1 MRLNGSVKQN
11 LTCKK
16 SKISLWIEETVFFLE
31 GRGILPCQFLQVA
44 STWNGEKWIFKV
56 KDHIIVEWATLQV
69 AEQQLYKL
77 QSNA

>member
-31 GRGILPCQFLQVA
+31 GRGILPYQFLQVA
-44 STWNGEKWIFKV
+44 STWNENRRIKIQQSYAWEK
-56 KDHIIVEWATLQV
+56 
-69 AEQQLYKL
+69 
-77 QSNA
+77 